1 MLILFMDQTSTSVG
15 LHLHHTW
22 VSSVTC
28 DMWKL
33 LLAQVFQ
40 NGLSYSIIE
49 QFVQSIV
56 PYHGTLEPGVGAA
69 LQAVLHVP
77 VLLQLRALPGHRGQ
91 AGGQPG
97 HHAAA
102 LAGDSVKYYIKC
114 KM

>member
-1 MLILFMDQTSTSVG
+1 MDQTSTSVG

-77 VLLQLRALPGHRGQ
+77 VLQLGALPGDRGQ